1 MGLKNK
7 LLITCHSQIFGN
19 FKVLI
24 LRKKTMEVSD
34 EWWKLVLETPST
46 IVFPKKKQKNIKA

>member
-1 MGLKNK
+1 MGLKKK

-24 LRKKTMEVSD
+24 LRKNHGS
-34 EWWKLVLETPST
+34 KLRMVDISPRKPST
-46 IVFPKKKQKNIKA
+46 IVYTKKKQMNITT